1 MKRFLIILV
10 IVMVIGGGLY
20 AFGQY
25 RAEQT
30 RAATLANLQTETA
43 QTGSLT
49 ASVGATGVVRS
60 NQNATLTWQTSGAV
74 ESVTVR
80 AGDSVTA
87 DQMLAWLKQTT
98 LPQNV
103 ILAQADLVSA
113 EKALDDLYDLDLQK
127 AQALRAIEEAEQAL
141 EDAQNPELQQALALQ
156 AIADA
161 EKALETAER
170 NVRILQSPASQAD
183 IDAAKAQVVL
193 AENALDRAR
202 KQFEPWENKPE
213 DNLVRAQ
220 LLAALSARQ
229 AEYDAAVRKLNGLQ
243 STTTNPTDLAV
254 ADAKVAAAQ
263 AQLLQAQRD
272 YERIQ
277 NGPSEA
283 QLALL
288 EAQLTDT
295 KEHYEKIS
303 AGPDPDD
310 VAAAQARIAAIQAT
324 LDSAFITTPFD
335 GVISE
340 VIVKPG
346 DLVNPGSVAFRLDD
360 LSHLL
365 LEVEVSE
372 IDINRINV

>member
-346 DLVNPGSVAFRLDD
+346 DLVNPWSVAFRLDD